1 MLTMYLEL
9 QHNIKYPPPPSD
21 ADCISWIAHCS
32 INFYSWFSI
41 IMGIL
46 YLIISLFSK
55 FPVFILMMALRM
67 LKGPISFCFGLC
79 ILYSNICAFALVYFF
94 CIYVYFFPLYRLSS
108 FLMLTMCVAKP
119 AEVGFCIYCCTQS
132 LPTDT
137 AHSRKIFPFLK

>member
-67 LKGPISFCFGLC
+67 LKGPISLSVSDCVFCIRIFVH
-79 ILYSNICAFALVYFF
+79 FFF